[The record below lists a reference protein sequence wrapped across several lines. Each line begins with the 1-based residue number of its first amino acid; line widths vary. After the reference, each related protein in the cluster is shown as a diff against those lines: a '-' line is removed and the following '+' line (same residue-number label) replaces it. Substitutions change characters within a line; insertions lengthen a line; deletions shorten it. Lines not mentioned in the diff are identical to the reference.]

1 MYETIQKTLQW
12 LEANTKL
19 RPSIGIILGSGLGN
33 LVDQIASPQRIPYAD
48 IPNFPVS
55 TVEGHSGNLVLG
67 MLGGKAVMAMQGR
80 FHYYEGYSMKEL
92 SFPLRVMKAFGI
104 KTLFLSNAA
113 GGLNPTFKVGDIM
126 VITDHLNLFPEHP
139 LRGKNDP
146 RLGTRF
152 PDMGQ
157 PYSKIL
163 IERATVV
170 AKKLNIPLKQG
181 VYAGWQG
188 PSFETPAEYR
198 MLHLLG
204 ADACGMSTVP
214 EVIVARHAGMDV
226 FGLSIITNSA
236 SSAGTE
242 KASHEEV
249 QEAAIKAQPLM
260 TTLITELIKTL

>member
-33 LVDQIASPQRIPYAD
+33 LADQIASPQRIAYTD

-55 TVEGHSGNLVLG
+55 TVEGHRGNLVLG

-126 VITDHLNLFPEHP
+126 MITDHLNLFPEHP

-152 PDMGQ
+152 PDMGE

-163 IERATVV
+163 IERAAVL
-170 AKKLNIPLKQG
+170 AKKLTIPLKQG

-188 PSFETPAEYR
+188 PSYETPAEYR

-204 ADACGMSTVP
+204 ADASGMSTVP
-214 EVIVARHAGMDV
+214 EVIVARHAGMEV
-226 FGLSIITNSA
+226 FGLSIITNCALSA
-236 SSAGTE
+236 STE
-242 KASHEEV
+242 KVSHKEV
-249 QEAAIKAQPLM
+249 QEAALKAQPLM

>member
-1 MYETIQKTLQW
+1 MYETIQQTLSW

-19 RPSIGIILGSGLGN
+19 RPSVGIILGSGLGN
-33 LVDQIASPQRIPYAD
+33 LADHIASPQRIPYKD

-113 GGLNPTFKVGDIM
+113 GGLNPGFKVGEIM
-126 VITDHLNLFPEHP
+126 MNTDHLYLFPAHP
-139 LRGKNDP
+139 IRGKNDS
-146 RLGTRF
+146 RLGSHIL
-152 PDMGQ
+152 DMGK
-157 PYSKIL
+157 PYSKTL
-163 IERATVV
+163 IDRATGI
-170 AKKLNIPLKQG
+170 ATKLNIPLKQG

-188 PSFETPAEYR
+188 PSYETPAEYR

-204 ADACGMSTVP
+204 ADASGMSTVP
-214 EVIVARHAGMDV
+214 EVIVARHAGMEV

-236 SSAGTE
+236 LSASTE
-242 KASHEEV
+242 QVSHEDV
-249 QEAAIKAQPLM
+249 QEAALKAQPLM
-260 TTLITELIKTL
+260 TSLIKKLIKTL